1 MNKESSTKMFTVF
14 MTFLLVLVSL
24 IVTTMAR
31 QQQDEIKTLQ
41 FENHMLQL
49 ENEAIKSE
57 KESQIKAFIMNDTQL

>member
-1 MNKESSTKMFTVF
+1 MNKELPIKIYFFV
-14 MTFLLVLVSL
+14 MTFLLILASL
-24 IVTTMAR
+24 AVTFIAR